1 MKSTKQP
8 QKTTIPSQ
16 KPKSDS
22 GDKKG
27 GAVNILQFATS
38 SVDAYRSYADM
49 KKEEEITK
57 RVIIEGQ
64 KDIIL
69 GEQSLEKARMEH
81 SQRIVELSNLDT
93 DSQHKHE
100 QIMTDLELRGE
111 ENRGRREERK
121 RILDK
126 LSEGKITGEIAA
138 EMLTNLLPEQHRE

>member
-49 KKEEEITK
+49 KKEEEITQLFCF
-57 RVIIEGQ
+57 E
-64 KDIIL
+64 
-69 GEQSLEKARMEH
+69 
-81 SQRIVELSNLDT
+81 ELHDFFQT
-93 DSQHKHE
+93 KC
-100 QIMTDLELRGE
+100 
-111 ENRGRREERK
+111 
-121 RILDK
+121 
-126 LSEGKITGEIAA
+126 IA
-138 EMLTNLLPEQHRE
+138 